1 MQIDVPGML
10 LRIELRMAE
19 LNMSKQSFYEK
30 IGISSASFESL
41 LLRQKVKPSSFNNCW
56 VFLTLPRLSGVRI
69 SCLAFSFLAKILCFL
84 QKNYG

>member
-1 MQIDVPGML
+1 MK
-10 LRIELRMAE
+10 LRMKNKRPYSHNGFRDFFGE
-19 LNMSKQSFYEK
+19 
-30 IGISSASFESL
+30 FESL

-56 VFLTLPRLSGVRI
+56 VFLTLPRLSGVRL